1 MENNYYYIK
10 ISMFY
15 FIFWLVI
22 SIILTFLSA
31 GILFFTLLIP
41 LYYYLILK
49 FSKYYYNDEKL
60 IIEIGIINKK
70 QFIVPLYR
78 IINITAQDNIF
89 NFGNIY
95 IKDKEQFL
103 ILKYVEHSK
112 AEMMNLTKNWENAKK
127 QNIRNEVI

>member
-1 MENNYYYIK
+1 MENNFYYIK
-10 ISMFY
+10 ISKFY

-31 GILFFTLLIP
+31 GILFFTLIIP

-60 IIEIGIINKK
+60 IIEVGIINKK

-112 AEMMNLTKNWENAKK
+112 AEMMHLTKNWENAKK